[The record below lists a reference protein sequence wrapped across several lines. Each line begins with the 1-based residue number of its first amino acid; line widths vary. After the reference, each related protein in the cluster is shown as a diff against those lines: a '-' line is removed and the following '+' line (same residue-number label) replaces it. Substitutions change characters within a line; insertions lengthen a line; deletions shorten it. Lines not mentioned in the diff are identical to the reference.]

1 MFKDNILE
9 QILCTNLFTGLP
21 LTGCLAFSIG
31 CVSSDKKPENS
42 YSSLK
47 YDLSITRKEGENNH
61 LKDQTDFFIVAKLK
75 SVNDQP
81 KEFLEFKKRRFE
93 KKVQCMQWMSDH
105 RQFIEHTLN
114 RHIAAQKKGYFVDS
128 IECLK
133 ISYFFKKSHNR
144 EYEV

>member
-1 MFKDNILE
+1 MYKFIYRLA
-9 QILCTNLFTGLP
+9 
-21 LTGCLAFSIG
+21 LTGCLAFSVG
-31 CVSSDKKPENS
+31 CVSSDKKPKNS
-42 YSSLK
+42 YSLLK
-47 YDLSITRKEGENNH
+47 DNLSITKEEGENNH

>member
-1 MFKDNILE
+1 MYKFIYRLA
-9 QILCTNLFTGLP
+9 
-21 LTGCLAFSIG
+21 LTGCLALSVG
-31 CVSSDKKPENS
+31 CVSNDKKPKNS
-42 YSSLK
+42 YSSPK
-47 YDLSITRKEGENNH
+47 DNLSITKKEGENNH

>member
-1 MFKDNILE
+1 MYKFIYRLA
-9 QILCTNLFTGLP
+9 
-21 LTGCLAFSIG
+21 LTGCLALSVG
-31 CVSSDKKPENS
+31 CVSNDKKPKNS
-42 YSSLK
+42 YSSPK
-47 YDLSITRKEGENNH
+47 DNLSITKKEGENNH

-105 RQFIEHTLN
+105 MQFIEHTLN
-114 RHIAAQKKGYFVDS
+114 MHIAAQKKGYFVDS
-128 IECLK
+128 IQCLK

>member
-1 MFKDNILE
+1 MYKFIYRLA
-9 QILCTNLFTGLP
+9 
-21 LTGCLAFSIG
+21 LTGCLAFSVG
-31 CVSSDKKPENS
+31 CVSSDKKPKNS
-42 YSSLK
+42 YSLLK
-47 YDLSITRKEGENNH
+47 DNLSITKEEGENNH

-133 ISYFFKKSHNR
+133 ISHFFKKSHNR

>member
-1 MFKDNILE
+1 MYKFIYRLA
-9 QILCTNLFTGLP
+9 
-21 LTGCLAFSIG
+21 LTGCLAFSVG

-47 YDLSITRKEGENNH
+47 DNLSITKKEGENNH

-133 ISYFFKKSHNR
+133 ISYFFKKFHNR

>member
-1 MFKDNILE
+1 MYKFIYRLA
-9 QILCTNLFTGLP
+9 
-21 LTGCLAFSIG
+21 LTGCLALSVG

-47 YDLSITRKEGENNH
+47 DNLSITKKEGENSH

-133 ISYFFKKSHNR
+133 ISYFFKKSRNR

>member
-1 MFKDNILE
+1 MYKFIYRLA
-9 QILCTNLFTGLP
+9 
-21 LTGCLAFSIG
+21 LTGCLAFSVG
-31 CVSSDKKPENS
+31 CVSSDKKSKNS

-47 YDLSITRKEGENNH
+47 DNLSITKKEGENNH

-133 ISYFFKKSHNR
+133 TSYFFKKSHNR

>member
-1 MFKDNILE
+1 MYKFIYRLA
-9 QILCTNLFTGLP
+9 
-21 LTGCLAFSIG
+21 LTGCLALSVG
-31 CVSSDKKPENS
+31 CVSNDKKPKNS
-42 YSSLK
+42 YSSPK
-47 YDLSITRKEGENNH
+47 DNLSITKKEWENNH

-128 IECLK
+128 IKCINTKYFTSSGLDE
-133 ISYFFKKSHNR
+133 SY
-144 EYEV
+144 EI

>member
-1 MFKDNILE
+1 MYKFIYRLA
-9 QILCTNLFTGLP
+9 
-21 LTGCLAFSIG
+21 LTGCLALSVG
-31 CVSSDKKPENS
+31 CVSSDEKPENS
-42 YSSLK
+42 YSSPK
-47 YDLSITRKEGENNH
+47 DNLSITKKEWENNH

-105 RQFIEHTLN
+105 MQFIEHTLKM
-114 RHIAAQKKGYFVDS
+114 HIAAQKKGYFVDS
-128 IECLK
+128 IQCLK

>member
-1 MFKDNILE
+1 MYKFIYRLA
-9 QILCTNLFTGLP
+9 
-21 LTGCLAFSIG
+21 LTGCLAFSVG

-42 YSSLK
+42 YNSLK
-47 YDLSITRKEGENNH
+47 DNLSITKKEKENNH

-114 RHIAAQKKGYFVDS
+114 RHIAPQKKGYFVDS
-128 IECLK
+128 IECLR

>member
-1 MFKDNILE
+1 MYKFIYRLA
-9 QILCTNLFTGLP
+9 
-21 LTGCLAFSIG
+21 LTGCLAFSVG

-47 YDLSITRKEGENNH
+47 DNLSITKKEGENNH

-93 KKVQCMQWMSDH
+93 KKIQCMQWMSDH
-105 RQFIEHTLN
+105 RQLIDHTLN
-114 RHIAAQKKGYFVDS
+114 RHIAEQKKGYFVDS
-128 IECLK
+128 IRCINTKYFSSSGLDE
-133 ISYFFKKSHNR
+133 SY
-144 EYEV
+144 EI

>member
-1 MFKDNILE
+1 M
-9 QILCTNLFTGLP
+9 
-21 LTGCLAFSIG
+21 TGCLALSVG
-31 CVSSDKKPENS
+31 CVSSDKKPKNS

-47 YDLSITRKEGENNH
+47 DNLSITKKEGENNH

-114 RHIAAQKKGYFVDS
+114 RHIAAQNKGYFVDS

>member
-1 MFKDNILE
+1 MYKFIYRLA
-9 QILCTNLFTGLP
+9 
-21 LTGCLAFSIG
+21 LTGCLAFSVG
-31 CVSSDKKPENS
+31 CVSSDIRPKNS
-42 YSSLK
+42 YGSPK
-47 YDLSITRKEGENNH
+47 DNLSITKKEGENNH

>member
-1 MFKDNILE
+1 MYKFIYRLA
-9 QILCTNLFTGLP
+9 
-21 LTGCLAFSIG
+21 LTGCLVFSVG
-31 CVSSDKKPENS
+31 CESSDKKPENS

-47 YDLSITRKEGENNH
+47 DNLSITKKEGENNH

>member
-1 MFKDNILE
+1 MYKFIYRLA
-9 QILCTNLFTGLP
+9 
-21 LTGCLAFSIG
+21 LTGCLALSVG
-31 CVSSDKKPENS
+31 CVSSDKKAKDS
-42 YSSLK
+42 SSLLK
-47 YDLSITRKEGENNH
+47 DNLTITEKGGENNH
-61 LKDQTDFFIVAKLK
+61 LKDQIDFFIVAKLK

-114 RHIAAQKKGYFVDS
+114 RHIAEQKQGYFVDS

-133 ISYFFKKSHNR
+133 TSYFFKKSHNQ

>member
-1 MFKDNILE
+1 M
-9 QILCTNLFTGLP
+9 
-21 LTGCLAFSIG
+21 LAFSVG
-31 CVSSDKKPENS
+31 CVSSDKKPKNS

-47 YDLSITRKEGENNH
+47 YNLSITRKEWENNH

>member
-1 MFKDNILE
+1 MYKFIYRLA
-9 QILCTNLFTGLP
+9 
-21 LTGCLAFSIG
+21 LTGCLAFSVG
-31 CVSSDKKPENS
+31 CVSSGKKPENS

-47 YDLSITRKEGENNH
+47 DNLSITKKEGENNH

-128 IECLK
+128 IKCINTKYFTSSGLDE
-133 ISYFFKKSHNR
+133 SY
-144 EYEV
+144 EI

>member
-1 MFKDNILE
+1 MYKFIYRLA
-9 QILCTNLFTGLP
+9 
-21 LTGCLAFSIG
+21 LTGCLALSVG
-31 CVSSDKKPENS
+31 CVSNDKKPKNS
-42 YSSLK
+42 YSSPK
-47 YDLSITRKEGENNH
+47 DNLSITKKEWENNH

-133 ISYFFKKSHNR
+133 ISYFFKKFHNR